1 MARDKV
7 ELLVEIIG
15 KDGVTKLLDSAA
27 TEALKLERRL
37 KKGSKQSA
45 NLASGVKSI
54 SAGWVGVIVGLNQ
67 GLELFSKLVD
77 AAGALKDKVEET
89 ARIRQVEQRFTQ
101 KLNVSVQELA
111 EASGFQLTDIGLQKF
126 ALQAQQAGVSM
137 DEFKGLLDLALKASA
152 ASGKEFEQ
160 VFEGI
165 FVDTVVGASDS
176 FLEQIGI
183 VADMGTITEAYAKK
197 HGIAKDAIDKTVQKQ
212 AMLNYLLTEGKGKFE
227 NVKVDSYI
235 TDLNRVEKEIERMT
249 HTASVMFQLATKDAL
264 EFFGV
269 ISKKGPNSIQRYRD
283 NVAALDKLMARIKSY
298 KFGDQA
304 GELSAEREA
313 QVLRLMEVIGTSARS
328 SELAMKMLFDR
339 IKEEAKALSE
349 LGGEMLS
356 QEQKTHAYDQAL
368 LMLAKQYGVL
378 DIAEERY
385 TTKARERAGYF
396 NYAKDKVAAL
406 NEAYS
411 GLAFTIGNIK
421 LPDSDFERV
430 FGQPDGEYMQKPGA
444 RVGLEPIVDVTKRD
458 KARASKARAAYLK
471 RINERKRVEAEVS
484 KLRQENLRK
493 EVALISEEL
502 DLIKELEPLARAE
515 HIGYLFAG
523 VTPMAVDTPTGEPQ
537 DRKQQIEDAIAQ
549 AEAAER
555 LKNTIQGLVAVTE
568 AGTLTS
574 GFRSISDAVMMLGE
588 ASDVSHRRLAKLA
601 DVAGAIQN
609 TGVQLNMLTDESVKF
624 AKVHDKSAKDYV
636 QLGGAIA
643 GAGLSAA
650 AGFIEGEKQRA
661 AVLAAMEYA
670 HAGAALATG
679 ILTGAP
685 NAYVASAIHLAN
697 AGLYT
702 AIASGAKISGA
713 GGGSRGAA
721 GGGGAGGSGSQG
733 ARRIPQFGQMQP
745 TTAMQPAQ
753 VVVNMSGA
761 IVAGANRKK
770 TANDLGDLVQE
781 SMAGRR

>member
-45 NLASGVKSI
+45 NFAVEVQKI
-54 SAGWVGVIVGLNQ
+54 KAGWVGVTVGLNQ
-67 GLELFSKLVD
+67 GLELFGKLVD
-77 AAGALKDKVEET
+77 AASALKDKVEET

-227 NVKVDSYI
+227 NVNVDSYI
-235 TDLNRVEKEIERMT
+235 TELKRAEKEIERMT

-396 NYAKDKVAAL
+396 NYARDKVAAL
-406 NEAYS
+406 NEAFS
-411 GLAFTIGNIK
+411 GLAFTMGNIK
-421 LPDSDFERV
+421 LPESDFERV

-444 RVGLEPIVDVTKRD
+444 RVGLEPMVDVTKKD
-458 KARASKARAAYLK
+458 KAKASRARSAYLK
-471 RINERKRVEAEVS
+471 RVNERKRVEAEVS
-484 KLRQENLRK
+484 KLRQENLKK
-493 EVALISEEL
+493 EVALLAEEMKFIEAL
-502 DLIKELEPLARAE
+502 QKIAE
-515 HIGYLFAG
+515 KQSMADI
-523 VTPMAVDTPTGEPQ
+523 TPMALDTPTGEPLTAQ
-537 DRKQQIEDAIAQ
+537 ERKQQIEDAIAQ

-588 ASDVSHRRLAKLA
+588 ASDVSQRRLAKLA

-609 TGVQLNMLTDESVKF
+609 TGVQLNTLTNESVKF

-636 QLGGAIA
+636 QLSGAIA

-650 AGFIEGEKQRA
+650 AGFIEGEKERA

-721 GGGGAGGSGSQG
+721 GGGGAGGANAQG